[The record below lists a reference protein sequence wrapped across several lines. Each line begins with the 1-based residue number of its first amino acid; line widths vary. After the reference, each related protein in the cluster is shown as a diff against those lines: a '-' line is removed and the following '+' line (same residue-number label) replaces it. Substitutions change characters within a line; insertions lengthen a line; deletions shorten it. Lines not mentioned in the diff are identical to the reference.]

1 MKKLQKHS
9 INIFVTLHYLSLPE
23 SPSIKEPSDE
33 LFTDSV
39 ILALEKYKDHPS
51 ITSIKNKMTS
61 MDNSKFSFRFVSL
74 NKTLNVVDKLNRKKA
89 SQATDMPVKIIKEN
103 KDVIFFYVFHN
114 FSNALSSCSFPTALK
129 YADVTNSTSPVEIQ
143 IENTIISSVKTVKLL
158 GVHIDSR
165 LYFDYHVKK
174 LVKKCTLYLGSVN
187 KWIKIN
193 GECL

>member
-1 MKKLQKHS
+1 
-9 INIFVTLHYLSLPE
+9 
-23 SPSIKEPSDE
+23 
-33 LFTDSV
+33 
-39 ILALEKYKDHPS
+39 
-51 ITSIKNKMTS
+51 MTS